1 MGGSISGCVL
11 YVLINRGSLSKAYM
25 TSADTETE
33 TTDVCIVGAG
43 PVGLA
48 LALKLEKLGLTVT
61 LLEMGGGGAAED
73 AGAGDI
79 EFTNGHHAPSM
90 AMSRPGIGGASAL
103 WGGRCVAFDELDFEA
118 RDHVPFSGWP
128 ISHEELRRHYPEAL
142 TFLNC
147 NAGEPPFEPVGVSD
161 GRIDTNALERWS
173 RSPDLGPIYGE
184 RLKAST
190 HIRLVNATVA
200 GITLD
205 ASGTRV
211 ESLTAHSAG
220 QESQITARTF
230 VLAGGG
236 LENARLLLALRERRP
251 EALGGSDG
259 PLGRFYQ
266 GHLTGY
272 IAVLQFDKPRL
283 AHHFAFNI
291 DDENYVFRRRLQIT
305 PAIQAEEKLLN
316 CVFWIDAISV
326 ADPVHGSGA
335 LSLIYLF
342 LKIFGLYRRL
352 SNGLAPTAR
361 GPENIDRRQHWRNI
375 RTDRRTAFDLFGSVL
390 NMLERRIEPW
400 RTLIN
405 PKGRYLLRYHAE
417 QVPNPESRVHLRSQG
432 AAGTQAGLVVD
443 YRVTEQDLSSVLKSH
458 EILDTWLRRT
468 GLGRLE
474 YLHDPHQRRQAV
486 LSQAFDGYHQIG
498 LSRMSGNPEDGVSDA
513 DCRVHGIGNLYL
525 AGSGLFPTGGHANPT
540 LPAVA
545 LALRLAEHLFGK
557 LRR

>member
-1 MGGSISGCVL
+1 M
-11 YVLINRGSLSKAYM
+11 AP
-25 TSADTETE
+25 ADSETE

-61 LLEMGGGGAAED
+61 LLEMGAGGAAES
-73 AGAGDI
+73 AGSGGM
-79 EFTNGHHAPSM
+79 EFINDHHAPSM

-103 WGGRCVAFDELDFEA
+103 WGGRCVTFDDLDFEV

-128 ISHEELRRHYPEAL
+128 IPHKELRRHYPEAL

-147 NAGEPPFEPVGVSD
+147 NAGEPALQSIGVSD
-161 GRIDTNALERWS
+161 NSIDTNALERWS
-173 RSPDLGPIYGE
+173 RFPDLGPIYAE
-184 RLKAST
+184 RLKASRR
-190 HIRLVNATVA
+190 IRLVNATVT
-200 GITLD
+200 GIMLD
-205 ASGTRV
+205 ASDGRV
-211 ESLTAHSAG
+211 EGLTAYGAG
-220 QESQITARTF
+220 QERQIKARTF

-251 EALGGSDG
+251 EALGSPDG

-272 IAVLQFDKPRL
+272 IAVLQLDKPRL
-283 AHHFAFNI
+283 ANHFAFSV
-291 DDENYVFRRRLQIT
+291 DGENHVFRRRLQIT
-305 PAIQAEEKLLN
+305 PAVQAEEKLLN
-316 CVFWIDAISV
+316 CVFWIDAISI

-342 LKIFGLYRRL
+342 LKMFGLYRRL
-352 SNGLAPTAR
+352 SKGLAPTAR
-361 GPENIDRRQHWRNI
+361 GLENIDRRQHWRNI
-375 RTDRRTAFDLFGSVL
+375 RTDRQSAADLFGSAL
-390 NMLERRIEPW
+390 DMLERRIQPW
-400 RTLIN
+400 RMLIN

-417 QVPNPESRVHLRSQG
+417 QVPNPESRVHLHPRGG
-432 AAGTQAGLVVD
+432 AVAQATLVVD
-443 YRVTEQDLSSVLKSH
+443 YRVTEQDLDSVLKSH
-458 EILDTWLRRT
+458 EILDAWLRRT
-468 GLGRLE
+468 GVGQLE
-474 YLHDPHQRRQAV
+474 YLHDTPQRRQAV

-498 LSRMSGNPEDGVSDA
+498 LSRMSNNPDEGVTDA

-545 LALRLAEHLFGK
+545 LALRLAQHLSEK

>member
-1 MGGSISGCVL
+1 M
-11 YVLINRGSLSKAYM
+11 
-25 TSADTETE
+25 
-33 TTDVCIVGAG
+33 GAG

-48 LALKLEKLGLTVT
+48 LAFKLEELGLSVT
-61 LLEMGGGGAAED
+61 LVEMGAGGAANVT
-73 AGAGDI
+73 GAGDI
-79 EFTNGHHAPSM
+79 EFTNRHHAPSM

-103 WGGRCVAFDELDFEA
+103 WGGRCVTFDDLDFEA

-128 ISHEELRRHYPEAL
+128 ISHEELRRHYAEAL
-142 TFLNC
+142 TFLSC
-147 NAGEPPFEPVGVSD
+147 NAGEPPLEAIGVSD
-161 GRIDTNALERWS
+161 SRIDKNALERWS
-173 RSPDLGPIYGE
+173 SFPALGPIYGE
-184 RLKAST
+184 RLEASDR
-190 HIRLVNATVA
+190 IRLVNAIVTDV
-200 GITLD
+200 TLD
-205 ASGTRV
+205 ASGERV
-211 ESLTAHSAG
+211 EGLAAYRDG
-220 QESQITARTF
+220 QQIAVTARTF

-236 LENARLLLALRERRP
+236 LENVRLLLALREKRP
-251 EALGGSDG
+251 EVMGSSDG

-272 IAVLQFDKPRL
+272 IAVVQFDRPKI
-283 AHHFAFNI
+283 ANHFAFNA
-291 DDENYVFRRRLQIT
+291 DEEGYVFRRRSQIA

-342 LKIFGLYRRL
+342 LRTFGLYRHL

-375 RTDRRTAFDLFGSVL
+375 RADRGSPLDLFGSLL

-417 QVPNPESRVHLRSQG
+417 QVPNPESRVYLQPQEGKGRRG
-432 AAGTQAGLVVD
+432 ALAVD
-443 YRVTEQDLSSVLKSH
+443 YRVVEQDLASVLKSH
-458 EILDTWLRRT
+458 EILDMWLRVTR
-468 GLGRLE
+468 LGRLE
-474 YLHDPHQRRQAV
+474 YLHEASERRQAV
-486 LSQAFDGYHQIG
+486 LNQAFDGYHQIG
-498 LSRMSGNPEDGVSDA
+498 LSRMSETPEEGVTDA
-513 DCRVHGIGNLYL
+513 DCRVHGITNLYL

-545 LALRLAEHLFGK
+545 LALRLAAHLFEK

>member
-1 MGGSISGCVL
+1 MGGSLSAGML
-11 YVLINRGSLSKAYM
+11 YVLVIQGSLSKAYM
-25 TSADTETE
+25 ASADTE

-48 LALKLEKLGLTVT
+48 LAFKLEELGISVT
-61 LLEMGGGGAAED
+61 LVEMGAGGATDD
-73 AGAGDI
+73 AGAGGI
-79 EFTNGHHAPSM
+79 EFTNGHHAPSL

-103 WGGRCVAFDELDFEA
+103 WGGRCVTFDDIDLQK

-147 NAGEPPFEPVGVSD
+147 NAAEPAFEAIDVSD
-161 GRIDTNALERWS
+161 HAVDTNALERWS
-173 RSPDLGPIYGE
+173 RSPDLGPVYGE
-184 RLKAST
+184 RLKASKR
-190 HIRLVNATVA
+190 IRLVNTIVT

-205 ASGTRV
+205 ASGGRV
-211 ESLTAHSAG
+211 EGLATYSAG

-236 LENARLLLALRERRP
+236 LENVRLLLALRERQP
-251 EALGGSDG
+251 EALGGTSG

-272 IAVLQFDKPRL
+272 IAMLQFDKPGR
-283 AHHFAFNI
+283 ASHFAFNV
-291 DDENYVFRRRLQIT
+291 DDENYVFRRRLQIV
-305 PAIQAEEKLLN
+305 PEIQAEEGLLN

-326 ADPVHGSGA
+326 ADPAHASGA

-342 LKIFGLYRRL
+342 LKMFGLYRRL
-352 SNGLAPTAR
+352 SNGLAPTAK

-375 RTDRRTAFDLFGSVL
+375 RADRRLVFDLFGSLL

-417 QVPNPESRVHLRSQG
+417 QVPNPESRVHLQQG
-432 AAGTQAGLVVD
+432 GAGRQAALVVD
-443 YRVTEQDLSSVLKSH
+443 YQVVEQDVSSVLKSH
-458 EILDTWLRRT
+458 EVLDTWLRRT

-474 YLHDPHQRRQAV
+474 YLHDAAQRRQAV

-498 LSRMSGNPEDGVSDA
+498 LSRMSDTPDDGVTDA
-513 DCRVHGIGNLYL
+513 NCRVHGIGNLYL

-545 LALRLAEHLFGK
+545 LALRLAEHLFEK
-557 LRR
+557 LKR

>member
-1 MGGSISGCVL
+1 M
-11 YVLINRGSLSKAYM
+11 
-25 TSADTETE
+25 
-33 TTDVCIVGAG
+33 DVCVVGAG

-48 LALKLEKLGLTVT
+48 LAFKLEELGLSVI
-61 LLEMGGGGAAED
+61 LLEMGAGGTASD
-73 AGAGDI
+73 AGTGDI
-79 EFTNGHHAPSM
+79 KFTNNRHASSK

-103 WGGRCVAFDELDFEA
+103 WGGRCVTFDDLDFEK
-118 RDHVPFSGWP
+118 RNHVPFSGWP
-128 ISHEELRRHYPEAL
+128 ISHEELRRHYAEAL
-142 TFLNC
+142 AFLNC
-147 NAGEPPFEPVGVSD
+147 NADEPAFEAVGVSD
-161 GRIDTNALERWS
+161 NMIDTNALERWS
-173 RSPDLGPIYGE
+173 RFPDLGPVYGE

-190 HIRLVNATVA
+190 RIRLLNATVS

-205 ASGTRV
+205 ASGEQV
-211 ESLTAHSAG
+211 ETLSAYRDG

-236 LENARLLLALRERRP
+236 LENVRLLLALRERRP
-251 EALGGSDG
+251 ERLGGSDG

-272 IAVLQFDKPRL
+272 IAVLQFDRPSV
-283 AHHFAFNI
+283 ASHFAFNI
-291 DDENYVFRRRLQIT
+291 DDENYVFRRRLQIA

-335 LSLIYLF
+335 LSLVYLF
-342 LKIFGLYRRL
+342 LKMFGLYRRL

-361 GPENIDRRQHWRNI
+361 GAGNIDRRQHWRNI
-375 RTDRRTAFDLFGSVL
+375 RTDRRAVFDLFGSLL

-417 QVPNPESRVHLRSQG
+417 QVPNPESRVHLQPQEG
-432 AAGTQAGLVVD
+432 AGGQSALAVD
-443 YRVTEQDLSSVLKSH
+443 YRVIEQDLDSVLKSH
-458 EILDTWLRRT
+458 EILDTELRRT

-474 YLHDPHQRRQAV
+474 YLHDASERRQAV
-486 LSQAFDGYHQIG
+486 LNQAFDGYHQIG
-498 LSRMSGNPEDGVSDA
+498 LSRMSDTPGDGVTDA
-513 DCRVHGIGNLYL
+513 DCRVHGITNLYL

-545 LALRLAEHLFGK
+545 LALRLAEHLSEK
-557 LRR
+557 IRR